1 MMNIQE
7 LISKYNILY
16 NFLMKLKI
24 SIQNENSFLELEDFK
39 DIQEN
44 FIRTYKLSY
53 DYYSNND
60 EEKIIPFIMSSIVLD
75 MKESILDKNIK
86 DFTED
91 IQEKILEKVEKYKEE
106 FSENISDDV
115 DIPYNILNFLYLFS
129 FIEILNNYIKNNN
142 EIVIENNEAEIEG
155 FFNDILNE
163 EYEDVYE
170 YVSKMDI
177 LTESKIIGFGNST
190 IEDISE
196 KFIRSS
202 GYLID
207 LINMKRKNINSKLI
221 YNINVLS
228 FCIISISMLWLD
240 IFSDN

>member
-1 MMNIQE
+1 MEIKE

-60 EEKIIPFIMSSIVLD
+60 EEKIISYIISSIILD
-75 MKESILDKNIK
+75 MKESIVDKNIK
-86 DFTED
+86 DFTENL
-91 IQEKILEKVEKYKEE
+91 QEKILEKVEKYKEE

-129 FIEILNNYIKNNN
+129 FIEILNDHIKNNN
-142 EIVIENNEAEIEG
+142 EVIIENNEAEIEG

-177 LTESKIIGFGNST
+177 LTESKIIGFGDKS
-190 IEDISE
+190 IENISE

-202 GYLID
+202 SYLID

-228 FCIISISMLWLD
+228 FCIISISMIWLD

>member
-1 MMNIQE
+1 MEIKE

-60 EEKIIPFIMSSIVLD
+60 EEKIIPFIISSIVLD
-75 MKESILDKNIK
+75 MKENIVDKNIK
-86 DFTED
+86 YFIED

-142 EIVIENNEAEIEG
+142 EIIIIENNDIEIEG

-202 GYLID
+202 NYLVN

>member
-1 MMNIQE
+1 MEIKE

-60 EEKIIPFIMSSIVLD
+60 EEKIIPFIISSIVLD

-177 LTESKIIGFGNST
+177 LTESKIIGFGNSI

>member
-60 EEKIIPFIMSSIVLD
+60 EEKIISYIISSIILD
-75 MKESILDKNIK
+75 MKESIVDKNIK

-91 IQEKILEKVEKYKEE
+91 LQEKILEKVEKYKEE

-202 GYLID
+202 NYLVN